1 MRAIKITS
9 VVDLVDTESSPQALR
24 QAVNGGTES
33 IRLRDGGV
41 MIVNETGATNGMPQ
55 NPLASLVAGTM
66 VYGPALI
73 VGESDTGCYTDVP
86 EAFMELLK
94 LDIEATE

>member
-1 MRAIKITS
+1 MKAVSIMPLIK
-9 VVDLVDTESSPQALR
+9 LVDFEPSVKAISAQIYGAIE
-24 QAVNGGTES
+24 N
-33 IRLRDGGV
+33 IRLKDGGV
-41 MIVNETGATNGMPQ
+41 MIVNRDGATNGMPQ

-73 VGESDTGCYTDVP
+73 VGESDKGCYTDVP

-94 LDIEATE
+94 LDIEAE